1 MACGGCEG
9 MVACGGCERLGVVE
23 SGQCERQDIGTFRVL
38 ECSPSQ
44 LELTNVPAASWCMSL
59 CQCMSLRQAVCP
71 CGNARALWQVYV
83 PAASVCSAARMSLQ
97 HVCPC
102 SNVCPCGKLMHCSAS
117 VCLHARTLRRKERG
131 VYVCAYK
138 WCIAAQAF
146 ACTPDF

>member
-1 MACGGCEG
+1 

-71 CGNARALWQVYV
+71 CGNVCPCGKCMFCSTYV
-83 PAASVCSAARMSLQ
+83 PAARMSLQ
-97 HVCPC
+97 QCMSLRQADALQRKCLLARP
-102 SNVCPCGKLMHCSAS
+102 NFEKEGKGR
-117 VCLHARTLRRKERG
+117 VRLR
-131 VYVCAYK
+131 V
-138 WCIAAQAF
+138 
-146 ACTPDF
+146 